1 MKQQIFKIMDQN
13 EFNIIID
20 FENFVIKEYI
30 KEINF
35 IKVYHFFRS
44 MNSLFVLKN
53 HQFYYSIK
61 LFKFLPIK
69 VEFLLVL

>member
-13 EFNIIID
+13 EFNIIVN
-20 FENFVIKEYI
+20 FKNFVIKEYT

-35 IKVYHFFRS
+35 IKVYHFFIS

-53 HQFYYSIK
+53 HQFYYLIK

-69 VEFLLVL
+69 VEFLSVL